1 MSSVRVS
8 DTVTTAICSGTN
20 SFWGLF
26 PLMGSM
32 HKDQGMAVTAGILVF
47 SGMGLMKTDEIIEQN
62 RNDGREYLSR
72 M

>member
-1 MSSVRVS
+1 
-8 DTVTTAICSGTN
+8 
-20 SFWGLF
+20 
-26 PLMGSM
+26 MGSM

-62 RNDGREYLSR
+62 RNDGREHLSR